1 MSQGWRISVKIGVIK
16 VLLIIGWV
24 KAFVVLLAGVVSG
37 TVVPLV
43 VTKASLKLLMNGTG
57 SFNKINDSVD
67 RHLIVRR
74 ILQNTDLGQDSSS
87 W

>member
-24 KAFVVLLAGVVSG
+24 KAFVVLLAGVISG
-37 TVVPLV
+37 TVEPLV
-43 VTKASLKLLMNGTG
+43 VTKASLKLLMDGAA

-67 RHLIVRR
+67 RHLIVKH
-74 ILQNTDLGQDSSS
+74 ISQNTG
-87 W
+87 

>member
-57 SFNKINDSVD
+57 SFNKINDSAD
-67 RHLIVRR
+67 RHLIAKR
-74 ILQNTDLGQDSSS
+74 ILQNTDLDQDSSS